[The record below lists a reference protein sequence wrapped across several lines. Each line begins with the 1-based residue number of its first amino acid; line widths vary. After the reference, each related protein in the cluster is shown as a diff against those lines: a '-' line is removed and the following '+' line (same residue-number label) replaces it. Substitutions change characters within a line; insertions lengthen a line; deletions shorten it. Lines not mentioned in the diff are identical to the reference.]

1 VKPVLTKF
9 KEKFSPLL
17 AALARPFLGLDP
29 NAVTLAGL
37 VICAAGYIALL
48 AGYFAPFVVAVIAS
62 SLADAIDGYVA
73 RARGRVT
80 KLGAFLDSV
89 SDRVEDVLLG
99 AALLELHLVEPREA
113 VLLVAGFLLVSY
125 TRSRGESLGVEMAGV
140 GLAER
145 GERLALI
152 LLTLLIYTC
161 CAQAA
166 RVVAL
171 VLLALTYITVLQR
184 VVHAARTLS
193 ASQRA

>member
-1 VKPVLTKF
+1 MLTRF
-9 KEKFSPLL
+9 KEKLSPIL
-17 AALARPFLGLDP
+17 AALGRPFLGLNP

-37 VICAAGYIALL
+37 AICTAGYIALL
-48 AGYFAPFVVAVIAS
+48 AGHFVLFIAAVVVS
-62 SLADAIDGYVA
+62 SLADAIDGYIA

-89 SDRVEDVLLG
+89 SDRVEDVLIG
-99 AALLELHLVEPREA
+99 AALLELRLVEPREA

-145 GERLALI
+145 GERLTLI
-152 LLTLLIYTC
+152 LLSLLVYTC

-166 RVVAL
+166 RAVVVAL
-171 VLLALTYITVLQR
+171 LVLTYVTVLQR
-184 VVHAARTLS
+184 VFHAVRALS
-193 ASQRA
+193 VSPRSA

>member
-1 VKPVLTKF
+1 MLTKF

-73 RARGRVT
+73 RASGRVT

-184 VVHAARTLS
+184 VVHATRTLS

>member
-1 VKPVLTKF
+1 MLTKF

-73 RARGRVT
+73 RASGRVT

-166 RVVAL
+166 RMVAL

>member
-1 VKPVLTKF
+1 MLTKF

-48 AGYFAPFVVAVIAS
+48 AGYFALFVVAVIAS

-152 LLTLLIYTC
+152 LLTLLVYTC

>member
-1 VKPVLTKF
+1 VLTKF

-73 RARGRVT
+73 RASGRVT

>member
-1 VKPVLTKF
+1 MLTKF

-73 RARGRVT
+73 RASGRVT

>member
-1 VKPVLTKF
+1 MLTKF

>member
-73 RARGRVT
+73 RASGRVT

-184 VVHAARTLS
+184 VVHATRTLS

>member
-1 VKPVLTKF
+1 MLTKF

-166 RVVAL
+166 RMVAL

>member
-1 VKPVLTKF
+1 MLTKF

-166 RVVAL
+166 RMAAL

>member
-1 VKPVLTKF
+1 VLTKF

-73 RARGRVT
+73 RASGRVT

-166 RVVAL
+166 RMVAL

>member
-152 LLTLLIYTC
+152 LLTLLIYTY

>member
-1 VKPVLTKF
+1 VLTKF

-166 RVVAL
+166 RMVAL